1 MSPARGQALT
11 VNLSESCRHSLFLMF
26 LFTTNMKCVNHS
38 CLFVTLFA
46 VSRQAGLSVAAERC
60 HHLRSHVGLPIS
72 ERVLQNALTFLP
84 AEYVTSCRTQF
95 AAYKDISV
103 YLDLVRTVVDRCDNQ
118 VLWCRDVQL
127 SSSSL
132 REGCNRSCGNPGALA
147 QGSPQ
152 DQERLSFLRQE
163 SNSITWFS
171 CPGPYNESLASSGFG
186 RGWFRGV
193 SSKRTLTHLIHP
205 IGNTALLTRK
215 GVG

>member
-1 MSPARGQALT
+1 M
-11 VNLSESCRHSLFLMF
+11 
-26 LFTTNMKCVNHS
+26 
-38 CLFVTLFA
+38 
-46 VSRQAGLSVAAERC
+46 
-60 HHLRSHVGLPIS
+60 
-72 ERVLQNALTFLP
+72 LQNALAFLP

-95 AAYKDISV
+95 TAYKDISV
-103 YLDLVRTVVDRCDNQ
+103 CMDPVRTVVDGLDNQ
-118 VLWCRDVQL
+118 GLWLRGVQL

-132 REGCNRSCGNPGALA
+132 REGCTRSCGNPGALA

-171 CPGPYNESLASSGFG
+171 CPGPYNESLASSDFG

-193 SSKRTLTHLIHP
+193 ASKRTLTHLIHP
-205 IGNTALLTRK
+205 IGNTALLARK